1 MCAVYTQALVKAQ
14 IYTEDHK
21 SSPPHCLLQGHLEGP
36 EFVVSL
42 QHKHDGRFKKKTLH
56 RSPMMTIVTSHF
68 DSGEGSVV
76 TFYYLQSQLLNRL
89 AVAVRGEVPRNVSH
103 R

>member
-14 IYTEDHK
+14 IYIEDHK

-42 QHKHDGRFKKKTLH
+42 QHKHDG
-56 RSPMMTIVTSHF
+56 HF
-68 DSGEGSVV
+68 
-76 TFYYLQSQLLNRL
+76 FFLNFASFTDDDDRY
-89 AVAVRGEVPRNVSH
+89 VSFW
-103 R
+103 